1 MKKINK
7 NKIIPRGRIL
17 IGNVIKKDISKTAT
31 VQVEHSHLIKK
42 YERHEKR
49 RSKIRVHN
57 PENMNAQIG
66 DIVKIQE
73 TRPISKTKHFIITEI
88 IKNEINKR

>member
-1 MKKINK
+1 MNK
-7 NKIIPRGRIL
+7 NKKITPRGRTLTGKL
-17 IGNVIKKDISKTAT
+17 IKQDISKSAT
-31 VQVEHSHLIKK
+31 VQIEYSLFIKK

-57 PENMNAQIG
+57 PEEINAKIG
-66 DIVKIQE
+66 DMVKIKE

-88 IKNEINKR
+88 IKK